1 MPMSRNVRSIRRA
14 ISPRFAMSTRL
25 NAMFDSKSN
34 YSMMPT
40 VQSDSKEAFY
50 DGFICRQINRQ
61 PL

>member
-1 MPMSRNVRSIRRA
+1 
-14 ISPRFAMSTRL
+14 L
-25 NAMFDSKSN
+25 NAMIDSKSN